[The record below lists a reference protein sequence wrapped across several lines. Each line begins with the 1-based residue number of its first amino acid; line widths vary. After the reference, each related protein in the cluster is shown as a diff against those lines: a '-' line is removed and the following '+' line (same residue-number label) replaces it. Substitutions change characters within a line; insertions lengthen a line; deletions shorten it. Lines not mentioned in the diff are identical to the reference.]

1 MKKNQQKENLRT
13 NKYKIKN
20 QRAFSAFAEK
30 RKLEFGLLHRDAE
43 EEKEENEQL
52 KEKIVE
58 LKEEYNNKVRDNKI
72 LLTKIHSSKQ
82 EQKKML
88 DLKNKIKDFLISNN
102 EDKKKVNSEME
113 IFFLKKEVLNLNQ
126 KLQVKSNKIQQM
138 KNESSNQIEN
148 LIEKK
153 ENLEKILIGLLALK

>member
-1 MKKNQQKENLRT
+1 M
-13 NKYKIKN
+13 
-20 QRAFSAFAEK
+20 
-30 RKLEFGLLHRDAE
+30 
-43 EEKEENEQL
+43 L

-58 LKEEYNNKVRDNKI
+58 LKEEYNRKVRENKI

-88 DLKNKIKDFLISNN
+88 ELRNKIKDFLISNN

-126 KLQVKSNKIQQM
+126 KLQVKSNKIQKM
-138 KNESSNQIEN
+138 KNESSTQIEN

-153 ENLEKILIGLLALK
+153 ENLEKVMIGLLALKQMSAYSDSQIKKIFD

>member
-1 MKKNQQKENLRT
+1 M
-13 NKYKIKN
+13 
-20 QRAFSAFAEK
+20 
-30 RKLEFGLLHRDAE
+30 LHRDAE

-113 IFFLKKEVLNLNQ
+113 IFFLKKEVLNLN
-126 KLQVKSNKIQQM
+126 
-138 KNESSNQIEN
+138 
-148 LIEKK
+148 
-153 ENLEKILIGLLALK
+153 